1 MAGLFEFLF
10 GSGGQLK
17 QVPTMTKEQKGFLSQ
32 IFQQLGGMQA
42 PGGTYGLAQQRLQE
56 QLMGGNEAYNAFAAP
71 YLRQFQEEIVPG
83 LAERFAGAG
92 ALSSS
97 GFAQALG
104 GAGAGLQERLAS
116 LRAQQ
121 QQGAIGSALGLYT
134 NLAGK
139 ALGAEPYGYVSTP
152 AQKGIFPFLQ
162 GGFQGLSSGGYGGLA
177 GLFGFGGR

>member
-56 QLMGGNEAYNAFAAP
+56 QLMGGDEAYNAFAAP

-121 QQGAIGSALGLYT
+121 QQGAIGSALGQYS
-134 NLAGK
+134 NLAGM
-139 ALGAEPYGYVSTP
+139 ALGAQPFGYYSR
-152 AQKGIFPFLQ
+152 QGQSGLLPFLGAGL
-162 GGFQGLSSGGYGGLA
+162 GGMTMGGYGGLA
-177 GLFGFGGR
+177 SLLGLGGR